1 MKTIIVATGKIDF
14 ISDGSKIIKI
24 ENGSELLKKVTGAGS
39 GYMIGSLIVSFLG
52 AEGINIEAVSMGV
65 LSMGVAGELASK
77 NCNGIGSFKAEL
89 MNNIFNLDSK
99 KIEEVAK
106 ITVK

>member
-24 ENGSELLKKVTGAGS
+24 ENGSEILKKVTGA

-52 AEGINIEAVSMGV
+52 AEGINIEAI
-65 LSMGVAGELASK
+65 SMGVAGELASK

-89 MNNIFNLDSK
+89 MNNILNLDSK

>member
-1 MKTIIVATGKIDF
+1 
-14 ISDGSKIIKI
+14 
-24 ENGSELLKKVTGAGS
+24 
-39 GYMIGSLIVSFLG
+39 MIGSLIVSFLG
-52 AEGINIEAVSMGV
+52 VEGINIEAI
-65 LSMGVAGELASK
+65 SMGVAGELVSK

>member
-24 ENGSELLKKVTGAGS
+24 ENGSEILKKVTGAG
-39 GYMIGSLIVSFLG
+39 YMIGGLIVSFLC

-89 MNNIFNLDSK
+89 MNNILNLDSK
-99 KIEEVAK
+99 KIEEVVK

>member
-24 ENGSELLKKVTGAGS
+24 ENGS
-39 GYMIGSLIVSFLG
+39 
-52 AEGINIEAVSMGV
+52 
-65 LSMGVAGELASK
+65 ELASK

>member
-1 MKTIIVATGKIDF
+1 
-14 ISDGSKIIKI
+14 
-24 ENGSELLKKVTGAGS
+24 
-39 GYMIGSLIVSFLG
+39 MIGSLIVSFLG

-99 KIEEVAK
+99 KIQRSSKDNCKVV
-106 ITVK
+106 IYIN

>member
-14 ISDGSKIIKI
+14 ISDGNKIIKI
-24 ENGSELLKKVTGAGS
+24 ENSSELLKKVTGAG
-39 GYMIGSLIVSFLG
+39 YMIWSLIVSFLG